1 MGPISHDGASLRGV
15 STVLTDLTAGQEI
28 ELSSFSLERQRVR
41 DYLAATG
48 DAIDLYEANG
58 VTPPLA
64 IAAFALGALLEAV
77 ELPEGSLHISENL
90 TYSGAV
96 PMDASVDCHA
106 RLAQRSVRAGMVVSV
121 LEVQINY
128 DGKLVQTAR
137 ATVMSPAG
145 AA

>member
-1 MGPISHDGASLRGV
+1 M
-15 STVLTDLTAGQEI
+15 STVLTSFAAGHEFATV
-28 ELSSFSLERQRVR
+28 SFSLEPQRVR

-48 DAIDLYEANG
+48 DELPLYETSG

-64 IAAFALGALLEAV
+64 IAAFALGALLEEV
-77 ELPEGSLHISENL
+77 SLPEGSLHISEGLVNSAPVPL
-90 TYSGAV
+90 GATV
-96 PMDASVDCHA
+96 ECRA

-121 LEVQINY
+121 LESQISY
-128 DGKLVQTAR
+128 DGKLAVSTK